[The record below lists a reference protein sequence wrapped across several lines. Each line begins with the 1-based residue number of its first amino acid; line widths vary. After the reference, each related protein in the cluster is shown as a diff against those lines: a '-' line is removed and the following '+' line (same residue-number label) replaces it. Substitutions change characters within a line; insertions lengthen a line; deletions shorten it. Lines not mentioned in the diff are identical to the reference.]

1 MLHVS
6 RTLSIA
12 ALLAVMSASSSFAQ
26 TTAPA
31 PGAFQI
37 GAVNMSYV
45 VRASRAGKAALATLE
60 AFGRQKSLEI
70 QDKAAELQ
78 QQQAELQKQSAAM
91 SPRAVTDL
99 QRAFEKSRLEFDRFQ
114 QDAQAEVA
122 AMQTKFDADF
132 RIKLGPIVD
141 EISKEKG
148 LHFVFGIEQAA
159 IIWWS
164 PAVDISDECVKRL
177 DAAK

>member
-1 MLHVS
+1 MLHIVRS
-6 RTLSIA
+6 LSIA
-12 ALLAVMSASSSFAQ
+12 AILAVLFPSASTAQ
-26 TTAPA
+26 SADS
-31 PGAFQI
+31 FQI
-37 GAVNMSYV
+37 GAVNFSYV
-45 VRASRAGKAALATLE
+45 ARTSKAGKAAIAALD
-60 AFGRQKSLEI
+60 AFGKQKSIEV
-70 QDKAAELQ
+70 QGKAAALQ
-78 QQQAELQKQSAAM
+78 KQLQKQSGSM

-114 QDAQAEVA
+114 QDAQAELD
-122 AMQTKFDADF
+122 AMQNKFDADF
-132 RIKLGPIVD
+132 RVKLAPILE

-148 LHFVFGIEQAA
+148 LHLVFGIDQAA

>member
-1 MLHVS
+1 MLHTF

-12 ALLAVMSASSSFAQ
+12 ALLAVLSASSAFAQ
-26 TTAPA
+26 AAEP
-31 PGAFQI
+31 FQI
-37 GAVNMSYV
+37 GALNFSYV
-45 VRASRAGKAALATLE
+45 ARNSKAGKAAMAALD
-60 AFGRQKSLEI
+60 AFGKQKSIEV
-70 QDKAAELQ
+70 QDRAAELQ
-78 QQQAELQKQSAAM
+78 KQQAELQKQSATM
-91 SPRAVTDL
+91 SPRAAVDL
-99 QRAFEKSRLEFDRFQ
+99 QRAFEKSKLEFDRFQ
-114 QDAQAEVA
+114 QDAQAEIE

-132 RIKLGPIVD
+132 RMKLSPIVE

-148 LHFVFGIEQAA
+148 LHFVFGLEQAA

>member
-1 MLHVS
+1 MLHLA

-12 ALLAVMSASSSFAQ
+12 AILAVLFPLASFAQ
-26 TTAPA
+26 SAD
-31 PGAFQI
+31 AFQI
-37 GAVNMSYV
+37 GAINVSYIA
-45 VRASRAGKAALATLE
+45 RTSRAGKAAIAAIN
-60 AFGRQKSLEI
+60 AFGKQKSLEVEG
-70 QDKAAELQ
+70 KAAELQ
-78 QQQAELQKQSAAM
+78 KQEIELQQQSAAM
-91 SPRAVTDL
+91 SPRAVADL

-114 QDAQAEVA
+114 QDAQAEID

-132 RIKLGPIVD
+132 RVKLAPIVD

-148 LHFVFGIEQAA
+148 LHFVFGIGQAA
-159 IIWWS
+159 IVWWS